1 MQAFLPWTWGDR
13 TAWLALGT
21 LTAIGLAAVYIVD
34 PRVAGN
40 YPPCPFL
47 YLTGCYCPGC
57 GTLRALHRLLHGD
70 LLGALGYNALAV
82 AVLPFLAMGVANRT
96 TRLSGR
102 PLLPVSAISPPV
114 AWGILVAIVAF
125 WALRN
130 LPLYPF
136 TTLAP

>member
-1 MQAFLPWTWGDR
+1 MQALLPWTWGNR
-13 TAWLALGT
+13 TGWLALVM
-21 LTAIGLAAVYIVD
+21 LTAAGLSAVYLVD

-57 GTLRALHRLLHGD
+57 GTLRALHRLLHAD
-70 LLGALGYNALAV
+70 LRGALGYNALTV
-82 AVLPFLAMGVANRT
+82 AVLPLLAVGVGDRAV
-96 TRLSGR
+96 RLWGR
-102 PLLPVSAISPPV
+102 SLLPVSAISPPV
-114 AWGILVAIVAF
+114 AWGILVVIVAF

-130 LPLYPF
+130 VPLYPF